1 MEQQGGGG
9 GSEAIGTNALR
20 CRGWRPFDNSVALA
34 DVQRVAAD
42 FKHSA
47 GYFAEEAD
55 A

>member
-1 MEQQGGGG
+1 MEAAAERPSGPTRCDVEGGGH
-9 GSEAIGTNALR
+9 STTL
-20 CRGWRPFDNSVALA
+20 SVALA

-47 GYFAEEAD
+47 GYIAAEED